1 MVKCEHYPD
10 DPSDPYAI
18 RTGDDPERVRQHGPI
33 DVGDAEKLTALVTK
47 KIDDL
52 ADQLENAEEETRLY
66 REQVVNRLKK
76 IATYANGVRWAAF
89 IVAAILL
96 IIFLARYFP

>member
-1 MVKCEHYPD
+1 MVKREHYPD

-18 RTGDDPERVRQHGPI
+18 RTSDDPERVRQHGQV
-33 DVGDAEKLTALVTK
+33 DVGDAEKYTALVTK

-66 REQVVNRLKK
+66 REQVVNRLKE